1 MLAMRY
7 KYEFYVFCMQTCN
20 NYPFNNCHSN
30 LLCPSAAEMKSD
42 IGPIWKLVISVHS
55 FIHRLEFDLINKA
68 GAEWR
73 AD

>member
-1 MLAMRY
+1 
-7 KYEFYVFCMQTCN
+7 
-20 NYPFNNCHSN
+20 
-30 LLCPSAAEMKSD
+30 MKSD

-73 AD
+73 AIKPEIFCFATVGALQYF